1 MLKSQKG
8 RNHYTVLPYLHLRH
22 FKVSKTNPQRCFSH
36 RKLFL
41 LISWGIYKKLLIV
54 ENYSNSVT
62 LQLEFYLTLKRQ
74 EKGGGEGGEGGSN
87 RAGRDPVIMTCNVSI
102 NHIFPKIFIEI
113 PQVIQKMWRFSPS
126 ILTIFIDF
134 LDFLTFLC
142 CKDTNV
148 ASI

>member
-22 FKVSKTNPQRCFSH
+22 FKVWKTNPQRCFSH

-74 EKGGGEGGEGGSN
+74 RKWGWGSN
-87 RAGRDPVIMTCNVSI
+87 RAGTDPVIMTFNVSI
-102 NHIFPKIFIEI
+102 NHIFLKIFIEI
-113 PQVIQKMWRFSPS
+113 AQVIQKMWRFSPS
-126 ILTIFIDF
+126 ILNIFIDF

-142 CKDTNV
+142 CKDTND